1 MVGCVMMVALPAL
14 LGVLGYGVALMLIT
28 AGYAVFQAANN
39 TSVMK
44 TAPSDRRG
52 VFSALLGLSRNLGL
66 ITGASAMGAVFANA
80 SRGVPSIALTAG
92 GLTGLQVTFVLGA
105 MLAALGILLT
115 LAGREVLGTIP

>member
-14 LGVLGYGVALMLIT
+14 LGMLGYGIALMLIT

-80 SRGVPSIALTAG
+80 SRGVPLIALTAG

-115 LAGREVLGTIP
+115 LAGREVSGAIP